1 MSRVLRARRNPSM
14 ADNLPSMAWLRKK
27 LGLGIEIG
35 DVFLEAEERVQESQ
49 EAWDDPLEDDELREK
64 TWAYLNNYYNDLV
77 RHVNRFTNPIRIF
90 RAVGLVNGV
99 ETLRTDALGVY
110 WTWDREF
117 AEVYWSSGEHGGIGP
132 RRTTTP
138 FVIEAHVDPADVD
151 WEGTLVA
158 YMTYL
163 SEREVRLRKGAP
175 VHVVAV
181 YDFST
186 LERVQV
192 RGAFDARAN
201 PHRKRRR

>member
-1 MSRVLRARRNPSM
+1 MSDR
-14 ADNLPSMAWLRKK
+14 LPSMTWLRKT
-27 LGLGIEIG
+27 LGLGIEDR
-35 DVFLEAEERVQESQ
+35 DVWLEAEERVQESQ

-117 AEVYWSSGEHGGIGP
+117 AEVYWSSDE
-132 RRTTTP
+132 RETTTT

-151 WEGTLVA
+151 WEGTLLA

-163 SEREVRLRKGAP
+163 SEREVRLREGAP

-186 LERVQV
+186 PERVQV

-201 PHRKRRR
+201 PRRTRRY